1 MIATVHEAATYP
13 FSLSLINAKKKTG
26 WEAILSGWKARYSRR
41 DRSFVA
47 RDSLQ
52 VSLNSH
58 IVQESVARFCHTL
71 RKRYTKS
78 VFMSKATNG

>member
-1 MIATVHEAATYP
+1 M
-13 FSLSLINAKKKTG
+13 
-26 WEAILSGWKARYSRR
+26 LSGWKARYSRR

-52 VSLNSH
+52 ISSNSH

-78 VFMSKATNG
+78 VFMSKVINCYILEILIYVVVFYL